1 MKIPNKREL
10 QQTEINH
17 SSVIDFMDLYK
28 KCPAE
33 PYSFLVTDATLLS
46 DNILHFRK
54 MFQMKKLH
62 TN

>member
-1 MKIPNKREL
+1 MKIPNKRKL

-33 PYSFLVTDATLLS
+33 PYSFLVTDATLVS
-46 DNILHFRK
+46 DNI
-54 MFQMKKLH
+54 
-62 TN
+62 